1 MWYAG
6 ARSLYPHPTHTM
18 NAIQNTATVAE
29 NTPDKSGIAGHPAGL
44 TTLFFTELWE
54 RFSYYGMRAIL
65 ILYMTAT
72 VAEGGLGFPTA
83 RAAGIYGAYT
93 ASVYMMSVPG
103 GWIADRFLG
112 ARLAVLVGGVV
123 IALGHFSMAF
133 PTLSSFYLG
142 LILIVLGTGLLK
154 PNVSSMVGSLY
165 GPTDRRRDSGFS
177 IFYMG
182 INLGATIAPFVC
194 GFLAQD
200 PRFKTVLQGFHIDPQ
215 SSWHW
220 GFAAA
225 GIGMTL
231 GLVQYLLH
239 RRRLEHVGNLPE
251 RRVASKAPAEPLTR
265 TEINRLIV
273 IGILFVFSSL
283 FWMAFEQA
291 GSSLNLFAKS
301 LTRNSIFGFEFPSSW
316 LQAAGPIDVIL
327 LSPVFAWIWF
337 KLGRRDPSGPAK
349 FATGLAFSAL
359 GFGVIA
365 YAASQTGGGR
375 VSPLWLMV
383 VYLLLTFGELCLSPV
398 GLSLV
403 TKLAPARLVG
413 SMMGVWFLSISLG
426 NYAGGWV
433 AGLFNASDETALVQ
447 LFGKVGL
454 VTLSACLILIFLRR
468 PILRLMGSVK

>member
-1 MWYAG
+1 
-6 ARSLYPHPTHTM
+6 
-18 NAIQNTATVAE
+18 
-29 NTPDKSGIAGHPAGL
+29 
-44 TTLFFTELWE
+44 
-54 RFSYYGMRAIL
+54 
-65 ILYMTAT
+65 
-72 VAEGGLGFPTA
+72 
-83 RAAGIYGAYT
+83 
-93 ASVYMMSVPG
+93 
-103 GWIADRFLG
+103 
-112 ARLAVLVGGVV
+112 VV

-133 PTLSSFYLG
+133 PALSSFYLG
-142 LILIVLGTGLLK
+142 LILIVFGTGLLK
-154 PNVSSMVGSLY
+154 PNVSSMVGMLY

-200 PRFKTVLQGFHIDPQ
+200 PRFKTFLQGLHIDPQ

-225 GIGMTL
+225 GIGMTV

-239 RRRLEHVGNLPE
+239 RHRLEHVGNLPE
-251 RRVASKAPAEPLTR
+251 RRVVREGVREPRQPLTR
-265 TEINRLIV
+265 DEINRLIV

-301 LTRNSIFGFEFPSSW
+301 LTRNSVFGFEFPSSW
-316 LQAAGPIDVIL
+316 LQAAGPIFVIL
-327 LSPVFAWIWF
+327 LSPVFAWVWL
-337 KLGRRDPSGPAK
+337 KLDRRDPSGPAK
-349 FATGLAFSAL
+349 FAAGLAFSAL

-365 YAASQTGGGR
+365 YAASLTGVGR
-375 VSPLWLMV
+375 VSPAWLII
-383 VYLLLTFGELCLSPV
+383 VYLLLTIGELCLSPV

-426 NYAGGWV
+426 NYAAGWV

-447 LFGKVGL
+447 LFAKVAL
-454 VTLSACLILIFLRR
+454 VTLSACLILVFLKR